1 MQERKMM
8 GMDNPCKNCG
18 KANIDFVNECE
29 YGCDNPCQKAK
40 EFYKQVGNKLDELL
54 DKCKQ
59 LLRKE
64 DEGK

>member
-1 MQERKMM
+1 MKR
-8 GMDNPCKNCG
+8 MDNPCKYCD

-40 EFYKQVGNKLDELL
+40 ELYKQVGNKLDELL